1 MCMRSASLMDTGMHA
16 RERRSLRGFAAL
28 SVATTIFAGWLTAP
42 QVPLVVATPAP
53 ARPAANTLPWVSRSA
68 AGIVDEDGRQLV
80 LRGFNTAALLEWPRQ
95 PIAPLEESDVEMI
108 HRSGFNIVRLP
119 ISWSRLEPR
128 RGRIDDEYL
137 DRVAETVDLLRRH
150 GLYVILNLHITL
162 AWGPHF
168 GGAGA
173 PAWAAVPLV
182 PHVPLAAPGEWTEM
196 LSPAVIA
203 AGTYFWL
210 EPDWQADLELVWQA
224 VVARFRDQSNV
235 VGYDLLNEPN
245 GLPLPP
251 VMFEERWLWPLYARL
266 ISAIA
271 RVDSNHLYLIEG
283 TLQSEQRLVPSTVV
297 PLDARGLVF
306 SPHLYTGSQVA
317 PLFPDDPQETGRRIR
332 QQADDSRHVPA
343 VPWWGEL
350 GIVMD
355 RPYATGWAD
364 SALDTFD
371 DLAVGWAWWQ
381 WRQEWNWGIR
391 NQSGD
396 FVNRDFLRHLARP
409 FVAAA
414 PAGVRAGRGDGLRGE
429 LAVVVQAD
437 HADLKVSV
445 SWPVATLSAPRVAE
459 GDCVQSADWDPAAA
473 RLTLTLRPRSACT
486 IRLTAS

>member
-1 MCMRSASLMDTGMHA
+1 MHA
-16 RERRSLRGFAAL
+16 KRRRGLPGRAAL
-28 SVATTIFAGWLTAP
+28 SVATVILVGWVSTP
-42 QVPLVVATPAP
+42 QMPLVVAAPAP
-53 ARPAANTLPWVSRSA
+53 ARPAANALSWVSRSDT
-68 AGIVDEDGRQLV
+68 GIVDEDGRQLV

-95 PIAPLEESDVEMI
+95 HIAPFEESDVELI
-108 HRSGFNIVRLP
+108 HRSGFNVVRLP
-119 ISWSRLEPR
+119 IGWSRLEPR
-128 RGRIDDEYL
+128 RGHIDDEYL
-137 DRVAETVDLLRRH
+137 DQVAGMVDLLKRH

-173 PAWAAVPLV
+173 PAWAAVPFV

-196 LSPAVIA
+196 LSPAVVA
-203 AGTYFWL
+203 ATTYFWL
-210 EPDWQADLELVWQA
+210 SPDWQADLELVWRA
-224 VVARFRDQSNV
+224 VAARFRNQSNV

-245 GLPLPP
+245 GVPLPP

-266 ISAIA
+266 VSAIA
-271 RVDSNHLYLIEG
+271 RVDPNHLYLIEG
-283 TLQSEQRLVPSTVV
+283 TLQSELRAVPSTVV
-297 PLDARGLVF
+297 ALEAPALVF

-317 PLFPDDPQETGRRIR
+317 PLFSDDPEGTSSRIR
-332 QQADDSRHVPA
+332 QQADDSRQVPA
-343 VPWWGEL
+343 AAWWGEL

-355 RPYATGWAD
+355 RSYATNWAD

-381 WRQEWNWGIR
+381 WRQDWNWGIR

-396 FVNRDFLRHLARP
+396 FINGDFLRHLARP

-414 PAGVRAGRGDGLRGE
+414 PAGVHAGRGDGLRGE
-429 LAVVVQAD
+429 LDIIVQGD
-437 HADLKVSV
+437 HTDRDVSV
-445 SWPVATLSAPRVAE
+445 SWPVATLSAPRVSE

-473 RLTLTLRPRSACT
+473 RLTLTLRPRSPCT